1 MDQIVAA
8 LIGGFLAAGTGWF
21 LQVQLEKSRFKRTKK
36 LLTLGITDD
45 LQQSVHLY
53 DRIADEWDK
62 SKTIWFSS
70 LNELKESRQ
79 TYQNNKDWILV
90 YEDADLRKQ
99 IFQYYLK
106 SADRI
111 NTLEYQQRRK
121 YEIEHKHNELVRDI
135 KYRDTSITHDAA
147 VQLAVSLMEAENR
160 EYINLQTSIPEEVG
174 KLKEYKVEAKELMKR
189 LQNEL
194 ANNGLQP
201 SLNPSDRSQRF
212 MQNGIG

>member
-1 MDQIVAA
+1 MEQLVAA

-21 LQVQLEKSRFKRTKK
+21 LQVQLEKSRLKRTKK

-45 LQQSVHLY
+45 LEQAIHLY
-53 DRIADEWDK
+53 DRVGDEWDK
-62 SKTIWFSS
+62 SQTIWFSS

-121 YEIEHKHNELVRDI
+121 YEIEQKLHELTRDI
-135 KYRDTSITHDAA
+135 KYRDSSITHDQA
-147 VQLAVSLMEAENR
+147 VQQAISLMEPENR
-160 EYINLQTSIPEEVG
+160 EYTNLQASIPDAVR
-174 KLKEYKVEAKELMKR
+174 KLKEYKSEAKELMNR
-189 LQNEL
+189 LKNEL
-194 ANNGLQP
+194 AGL
-201 SLNPSDRSQRF
+201 
-212 MQNGIG
+212 

>member
-1 MDQIVAA
+1 MDQVIAA

-21 LQVQLEKSRFKRTKK
+21 LQVQLEKSRLKRTKK
-36 LLTLGITDD
+36 LLTIGITDD
-45 LQQSVHLY
+45 LEQSIHLY

-62 SKTIWFSS
+62 SQTIWFSS

-90 YEDADLRKQ
+90 YENADLRKQ

-121 YEIEHKHNELVRDI
+121 YEIEHKLNDLTRDI
-135 KYRDTSITHDAA
+135 KYRDTTVTHDEA
-147 VQLAVSLMEAENR
+147 VQLAINLMEAENR
-160 EYINLQTSIPEEVG
+160 EYINFQTSIPEAVG
-174 KLKEYKVEAKELMKR
+174 KLKEYKSEAKELMNR
-189 LQNEL
+189 LKGEL
-194 ANNGLQP
+194 V
-201 SLNPSDRSQRF
+201 
-212 MQNGIG
+212 GI